1 LEYENGM
8 RSELNEYVE
17 RARSIIDEAPQ
28 MGEANTKEMLIR
40 RFIEVLGWDFLP
52 SEVKLEYPVRMASRR
67 TNVDYALML
76 EGTPVVFVEA
86 KGLDTGLSE
95 GHREQITSY
104 LHNEEGVEWGLLTNG
119 EKYEFFEYDGTPSGL
134 RLGELRLRQLARR
147 TDIVKTI
154 SKQSVKAGE
163 SEQIAEKVRARRV
176 AVSTLKSDKDD
187 IAEKIAD
194 LVANYVGE
202 TSASS
207 TMEAEAK
214 EFIDRVVGA
223 LEEKGEKLGETGQ
236 KDTVQP
242 EPSDP
247 SSDEGDIVLIDE
259 DSAISS
265 FQARTQSDAMA
276 EAVGHLIDQHDLL
289 DRISLPYVPGNKK
302 AILNTETH
310 HSNGSEMRGFRE
322 VYGGYYLDTHMSKR
336 GKEKELKRLAG
347 KCGLEVSF
355 GW

>member
-1 LEYENGM
+1 M

-134 RLGELRLRQLARR
+134 RLGELRLRQFARR

-202 TSASS
+202 TSVSS

-247 SSDEGDIVLIDE
+247 SSDEGDIVLMRIQL
-259 DSAISS
+259 S
-265 FQARTQSDAMA
+265 
-276 EAVGHLIDQHDLL
+276 LL
-289 DRISLPYVPGNKK
+289 FRLV
-302 AILNTETH
+302 LNPMQWRKP
-310 HSNGSEMRGFRE
+310 SGI
-322 VYGGYYLDTHMSKR
+322 
-336 GKEKELKRLAG
+336 
-347 KCGLEVSF
+347 
-355 GW
+355 